1 MYCPGVLLILR
12 RRSWPIQRPSGVLE
26 AVPAARP
33 LPHEYAI
40 AATHRQD
47 AIAATVAR
55 TGALEAGAGA
65 VPAAP
70 EVWSAPDHVAG
81 ADRDLGPVRES
92 WAVVR
97 GDADVALVCR
107 LAPQRR
113 PLVRARSARFRVA
126 ALDATRFHA
135 RGLAAAA
142 AAASDAGWRVVDG
155 GRDDAAS
162 HAAAKQLANAAA
174 FLDVER
180 AVERVFGSSS
190 SAAAEEGGSGWFVF

>member
-1 MYCPGVLLILR
+1 MPSFTPPVRHRRDPDAVGTTVL
-12 RRSWPIQRPSGVLE
+12 
-26 AVPAARP
+26 
-33 LPHEYAI
+33 
-40 AATHRQD
+40 
-47 AIAATVAR
+47 R
-55 TGALEAGAGA
+55 TGALEAGACA

-142 AAASDAGWRVVDG
+142 ASASDAGWRVVDG

-190 SAAAEEGGSGWFVF
+190 SAAEEGPGWFVF

>member
-1 MYCPGVLLILR
+1 M
-12 RRSWPIQRPSGVLE
+12 
-26 AVPAARP
+26 
-33 LPHEYAI
+33 
-40 AATHRQD
+40 
-47 AIAATVAR
+47 
-55 TGALEAGAGA
+55 
-65 VPAAP
+65 PAAP

-142 AAASDAGWRVVDG
+142 ASASDAGWRVVDG

-180 AVERVFGSSS
+180 AVERVFGSSAS
-190 SAAAEEGGSGWFVF
+190 ASAASAEEGPGWFVF

>member
-1 MYCPGVLLILR
+1 MEPRGLGQWLQAADEAGVAVRVRLR
-12 RRSWPIQRPSGVLE
+12 DGAAEHVVVWQWQSKSRRLVW
-26 AVPAARP
+26 
-33 LPHEYAI
+33 
-40 AATHRQD
+40 
-47 AIAATVAR
+47 
-55 TGALEAGAGA
+55 ALEAGAGA

-142 AAASDAGWRVVDG
+142 ASASDAGWRVVDG